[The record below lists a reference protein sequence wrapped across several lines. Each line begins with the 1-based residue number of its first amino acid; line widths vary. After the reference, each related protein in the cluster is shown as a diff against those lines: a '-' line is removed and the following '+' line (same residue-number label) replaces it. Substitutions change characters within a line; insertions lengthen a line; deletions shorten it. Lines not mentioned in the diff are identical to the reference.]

1 MDNIINKR
9 ILDLC
14 NQKGWSVYKLSKE
27 SGIQNSTINAMFK
40 NNHTPNF
47 YSLQKICD
55 GLQITLSGFFDCELF
70 NCYPTS
76 IIIDMWNKLNGDDK
90 EKVLI
95 YMHGLLHKEI
105 PKEGLN
111 DELRGTIGDSQTTYQ
126 KK

>member
-9 ILDLC
+9 ISDLC
-14 NQKGWSVYKLSKE
+14 REKGWSIYRLAKE

-76 IIIDMWNKLNGDDK
+76 IITDLWNNLNDNDK

-105 PKEGLN
+105 PKEGFR
-111 DELRGTIGDSQTTYQ
+111 DELQRIDSDSQTTYQ